1 MADINSGTGG
11 SRPGYYIEILVGDT
25 LYFSADDGSTGHE
38 LWAHDTS
45 NGSTWRVE
53 DINPGSDRSN
63 PGFYMYFFHGDTLYF
78 SADDGSTG
86 HELWA
91 HRPSSINHQTN
102 TGGAVTSWAIN
113 ASLPS
118 GVSFG
123 TNNGTIYGT
132 PTELWTQTSY
142 MVWANNSG
150 GSTCLLYTSP
160 SPRDRTRS
168 RMPSSA

>member
-1 MADINSGTGG
+1 MAVPMGDTIYFSAAKSSHGEELWAHDTSNRSTWRVADIYSGVTGG
-11 SRPGYYIEILVGDT
+11 TPGYWMEILVGDT
-25 LYFSADDGSTGHE
+25 LYFSA
-38 LWAHDTS
+38 
-45 NGSTWRVE
+45 N
-53 DINPGSDRSN
+53 
-63 PGFYMYFFHGDTLYF
+63 
-78 SADDGSTG
+78 DGSTG

-91 HRPSSINHQTN
+91 HRPSRTDYNTN

-132 PTELWTQTSY
+132 LTELWTQTSY

-150 GSTCLLYTSP
+150 GSTVAYLNITVVDEVPILSYSPENLTCLLYTSP
-160 SPRDRTRS
+160 SPRDS
-168 RMPSSA
+168 